1 MRTGR
6 KTDSGF
12 TLIEII
18 VVIAIIAVLT
28 GIFIISINPIQ
39 ANASRRAAVNMRDVL
54 LQGKQYAMTRGNS
67 GTYVEITSG
76 DQITATFYVNGEKAD
91 SETISSRKVNVSY
104 NDGTSP
110 LTGDTL
116 YLAFDKGSGACR
128 VFRTGTSYN
137 SSDTI
142 PDSSKAPYI
151 RISAGGVTYEVKV
164 SGLTG
169 RVDMQRI

>member
-91 SETISSRKVNVSY
+91 SETISSRKVKV
-104 NDGTSP
+104 
-110 LTGDTL
+110 
-116 YLAFDKGSGACR
+116 
-128 VFRTGTSYN
+128 
-137 SSDTI
+137 
-142 PDSSKAPYI
+142 APP
-151 RISAGGVTYEVKV
+151 
-164 SGLTG
+164 
-169 RVDMQRI
+169 